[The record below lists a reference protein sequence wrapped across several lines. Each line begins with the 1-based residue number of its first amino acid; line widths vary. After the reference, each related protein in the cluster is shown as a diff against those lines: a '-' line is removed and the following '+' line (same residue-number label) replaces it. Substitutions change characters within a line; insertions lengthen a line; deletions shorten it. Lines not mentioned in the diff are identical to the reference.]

1 MHRKMKNKKWD
12 NFIIEINFAFFFF
25 INIFYYIFFSYENKK
40 INFKFQKIISDRYI
54 IIKII
59 NTYYDLY
66 LY

>member
-1 MHRKMKNKKWD
+1 MHREMKNKKWD
-12 NFIIEINFAFFFF
+12 NSIIEINFAFFFSVNF
-25 INIFYYIFFSYENKK
+25 PLHFYKNEK
-40 INFKFQKIISDRYI
+40 ISFKFQRIISDRYI